1 MPQTPSLT
9 VDKRNEHIKFKTPRP
24 YGNSYDL
31 NHYIA
36 KKTDGTVFLSFSG
49 GKDSVA
55 AWLYMIECDCYKEII
70 PIFYYT
76 VPHCKFTDDMLAYY
90 EDWFQT
96 PIIRMPS
103 PNILSDWSMGQL
115 LTPMCFRV
123 VKSMRDYIFPC
134 LFDDWDRWQRDDF
147 KLKDSYTATGVR
159 MHDGLNRRGVVM
171 QHGGL
176 KESEHKYMC
185 IFDFT
190 IADVLAIIKTHK
202 IKLPADYHV
211 WGKSFDGL
219 DYRFILPLKK
229 QYPKDYERVRAAYP
243 LIDVNILRYRLEKAP
258 LVIDDPE
265 QYF

>member
-1 MPQTPSLT
+1 MPTLT
-9 VDKRNEHIKFKTPRP
+9 VDKRKEFMTFKTPRTHR
-24 YGNSYDL
+24 NSYEL
-31 NHYIA
+31 NKHIGHI
-36 KKTDGTVFLSFSG
+36 TGGEVFLSFSG

-55 AWLYMIECDCYKEII
+55 AWLYMIECECYREII

-76 VPHCKFTDDMLAYY
+76 IPNTQFTEDMLKYY

-115 LTPMCFRV
+115 LTPMCFRA
-123 VKSMRDYIFPC
+123 VKAMRQYIFPC
-134 LFDDWDRWQRDDF
+134 IFDDWDEWQRMDY
-147 KLKDSYTATGVR
+147 KMEKSYTATGVR
-159 MHDGLNRRGVVM
+159 MYDGLNRYGVVR

-176 KESEHKYMC
+176 KESQHKFMP
-185 IFDFT
+185 IFDFK
-190 IADVLAIIKTHK
+190 IADVLAIIKAHD
-202 IKLPADYHV
+202 IKLPADYRI

-229 QYPKDYERVRAAYP
+229 TYPKDYERVREAYP
-243 LIDVNILRYRLEKAP
+243 LIDVNILRYRLDRAP
-258 LVIDDPE
+258 IVIEDPE